1 MMVKGNPRKQL
12 CSRPRE
18 QPAQIIAGRQM
29 APRGI
34 KNNNNNNKMEKV
46 IDVLYRQSGVFP
58 LFWRFQGRIVL
69 TRKSGNRK
77 GKKSPMTSN
86 KTGQH
91 KYFI

>member
-1 MMVKGNPRKQL
+1 MLHQKEVDYQEIPRMMVKGNPRKQL

-46 IDVLYRQSGVFP
+46 IDVLYR
-58 LFWRFQGRIVL
+58 
-69 TRKSGNRK
+69 
-77 GKKSPMTSN
+77 
-86 KTGQH
+86 
-91 KYFI
+91 

>member
-1 MMVKGNPRKQL
+1 MCYIDRVEFFHYFGDF
-12 CSRPRE
+12 RE
-18 QPAQIIAGRQM
+18 
-29 APRGI
+29 
-34 KNNNNNNKMEKV
+34 E
-46 IDVLYRQSGVFP
+46 L
-58 LFWRFQGRIVL
+58 VL

>member
-46 IDVLYRQSGVFP
+46 IDVLYR
-58 LFWRFQGRIVL
+58 
-69 TRKSGNRK
+69 
-77 GKKSPMTSN
+77 
-86 KTGQH
+86 
-91 KYFI
+91 